1 MSDDLG
7 FLISDASRLLRRSFD
22 ERARSKRVT
31 RPQWR
36 VLALLRRFNGSTQVS
51 LAEMLDVEPITMGR
65 MIDRL
70 QDAGLIER
78 RADPADRR
86 AWRVH
91 LTLEGEY
98 KIEELIPFA
107 KDLFE
112 EALTGLSLKQQTE
125 LEAMLNIIRANLTRH
140 PFGTAHEVV
149 ING

>member
-7 FLISDASRLLRRSFD
+7 FLMSDAARLLRRSFD
-22 ERARSKRVT
+22 ERARGKNVT

-36 VLALLRRFNGSTQVS
+36 VLALLRRFNGSTQVA
-51 LAEMLDVEPITMGR
+51 LADMLDVEPITMAR

-70 QDAGLIER
+70 QEAKLIER

-91 LTLEGEY
+91 LTEEGEE
-98 KIEELIPFA
+98 KIRELKPLA

-112 EALTGLSLKQQTE
+112 DALCGLSLKQQTE
-125 LEAMLNIIRANLTRH
+125 LEAMLNIIRGNLTRH
-140 PFGTAHEVV
+140 PLAVA
-149 ING
+149 NG

>member
-7 FLISDASRLLRRSFD
+7 FLISDSARLMRRSFD
-22 ERARSKRVT
+22 ERARANRVT

-36 VLALLRRFNGSTQVS
+36 VLALLRRFDGSTQVS
-51 LAEMLDVEPITMGR
+51 MADMLDVEPITMAR

-70 QDAGLIER
+70 QEAGLIER
-78 RADPADRR
+78 RADAADRR

-91 LTLEGEY
+91 LTPDGEK
-98 KIEELIPFA
+98 KIEELKPLA

-112 EALTGLSLKQQTE
+112 EALMGLSLKQQAE

-140 PFGTAHEVV
+140 PMEIA
-149 ING
+149 NG